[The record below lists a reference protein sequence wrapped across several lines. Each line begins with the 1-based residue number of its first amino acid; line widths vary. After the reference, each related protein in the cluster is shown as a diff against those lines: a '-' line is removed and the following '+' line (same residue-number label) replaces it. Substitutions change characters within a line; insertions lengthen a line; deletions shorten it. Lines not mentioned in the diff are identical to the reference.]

1 MVLISRGTPI
11 LTKIYGRY
19 SIGRAVLLVPHTC
32 RSTTALAVGSIVY
45 FSLGIQDQFP
55 ISFDLLKTF
64 VVINKKKDRLN
75 ASKF

>member
-19 SIGRAVLLVPHTC
+19 SIGRAVLPVPHTYR

-64 VVINKKKDRLN
+64 VVINKKKTD
-75 ASKF
+75 